1 MKRIK
6 ENKITLI
13 IFISYFI
20 IGLFLYK
27 DYGIGIE
34 EHFQRQNGFFWL
46 KQISERFQ
54 LSILTDSAS
63 SIFSQIRNY
72 DPSLPNPEFFNFY
85 GIVFDVPL
93 ALAEII
99 LEDKEIKFFFEL
111 RHLINFFIFFVSA
124 IYFFKIL
131 NKRFNA
137 NIIIYLG
144 VIFYICSPRIFGDSF
159 HNNKDIL
166 FLSFITITFY
176 YLFSLFEKNKL
187 KNLIFFSLFAS
198 IATSTR
204 IMGIYL
210 PLLYFIFLFLEYLS
224 QNITIKFFLQKI
236 FIVLIFYILFLYL
249 HYPYIWELRLDN
261 LFSWFSKFFYNM
273 NYRILFNGE
282 YFNIKY
288 LPRLYLPIWILIT
301 LPSYILILSLM
312 GFFLLTKRFYFRILN
327 IQLTKISI
335 YNDLWR
341 SNNEKKDLFI
351 FISLTIFLLYAIF
364 FNVAMLSGWRHF
376 YFLHIFI
383 IYIAVY
389 YLNIIF
395 LLIKKNTLLKNL
407 FIFFNILL
415 TINIIS
421 QIYVFHP
428 YQSLYFNN
436 LLNKKNILKF
446 PIDTPSLSRKD
457 ALEFIITNGKA
468 FDKINI
474 ANASW
479 TPLYNGK
486 DLLLKKDFKKLN
498 FVGQDYDKADY
509 IYTNFIYEVDPN
521 FNKKYF
527 LDKNFEIIK
536 EHKIKDMTI
545 YRIYKK

>member
-1 MKRIK
+1 
-6 ENKITLI
+6 
-13 IFISYFI
+13 
-20 IGLFLYK
+20 
-27 DYGIGIE
+27 
-34 EHFQRQNGFFWL
+34 
-46 KQISERFQ
+46 
-54 LSILTDSAS
+54 
-63 SIFSQIRNY
+63 
-72 DPSLPNPEFFNFY
+72 
-85 GIVFDVPL
+85 
-93 ALAEII
+93 
-99 LEDKEIKFFFEL
+99 
-111 RHLINFFIFFVSA
+111 
-124 IYFFKIL
+124 
-131 NKRFNA
+131 
-137 NIIIYLG
+137 
-144 VIFYICSPRIFGDSF
+144 
-159 HNNKDIL
+159 
-166 FLSFITITFY
+166 
-176 YLFSLFEKNKL
+176 
-187 KNLIFFSLFAS
+187 
-198 IATSTR
+198 
-204 IMGIYL
+204 
-210 PLLYFIFLFLEYLS
+210 
-224 QNITIKFFLQKI
+224 
-236 FIVLIFYILFLYL
+236 
-249 HYPYIWELRLDN
+249 
-261 LFSWFSKFFYNM
+261 
-273 NYRILFNGE
+273 
-282 YFNIKY
+282 
-288 LPRLYLPIWILIT
+288 
-301 LPSYILILSLM
+301 M